1 MSDPPRPS
9 GSPDFTSPVPVSGSG
24 PADPLAHRHNPS
36 DATGHGQYRP
46 PTDFGHN
53 ARGGNPDEQP
63 SYPAPDY
70 AHWGKRAGAL
80 LLDHLPIYAAVIVF
94 FVGYIPFVFA
104 LADTPSTASL
114 PTTGMSPMI
123 IGGVLLMVALVW
135 NLYNRWFVAGR
146 TGQSLGKRV
155 TKIVLTSEQTAR
167 PIGPMN
173 AFLRDLVHILD
184 GLTCVGY
191 LWPLWDDRR
200 QTYADMLMKTIV
212 LTAPPRSAP

>member
-9 GSPDFTSPVPVSGSG
+9 GSPDFTTHLGLHPG
-24 PADPLAHRHNPS
+24 
-36 DATGHGQYRP
+36 
-46 PTDFGHN
+46 
-53 ARGGNPDEQP
+53 GGNPFQQP

-80 LLDHLPIYAAVIVF
+80 ILDQLPIYVALIVF
-94 FVGYIPFVFA
+94 CVGYIPFVFA
-104 LADTPSTASL
+104 VADTPSTASL
-114 PTTGMSPMI
+114 PTTGRGPMI
-123 IGGVLLMVALVW
+123 TGAVLLMGALVW

-155 TKIVLTSEQTAR
+155 AKIVLTSEQTAQ

-184 GLTCVGY
+184 ALTCVGY
-191 LWPLWDDRR
+191 LWPLWDDRS
-200 QTYADMLMKTIV
+200 QTFADMLMKTIV